1 MFRLFIFYCKY
12 EKGILMHVHNSDLK
26 NEELLSFEKV
36 QVVASLKQSDGGG
49 SFILFVS
56 SELF

>member
-1 MFRLFIFYCKY
+1 
-12 EKGILMHVHNSDLK
+12 MHVHNSDLK

-49 SFILFVS
+49 SFILFVN